1 MLSSSEA
8 KVIAAGPSEE
18 ARADF
23 SLRKVP
29 GVTVSG
35 RLIGP
40 DPSAKWHD
48 ATELGLYAQG
58 PRISLGGS
66 QRAATSS
73 ARFEIHNVLPGKY
86 RLVAIT
92 REIGGP
98 RTPLGGNQE
107 IEVGDKG
114 REGIELKMQP
124 LQDVPGTVVF
134 GAGCPSGPVRIGTVI
149 ASPLTRLFGKSETP
163 TTAADG
169 SFVIH
174 AVRPGEIRLNAIM
187 PPQFTA
193 YPIEVTMTLNGGV
206 LPDKILL
213 YPPPP
218 GAALRIDIKCY
229 ATPTR

>member
-1 MLSSSEA
+1 
-8 KVIAAGPSEE
+8 
-18 ARADF
+18 
-23 SLRKVP
+23 
-29 GVTVSG
+29 
-35 RLIGP
+35 
-40 DPSAKWHD
+40 
-48 ATELGLYAQG
+48 
-58 PRISLGGS
+58 
-66 QRAATSS
+66 
-73 ARFEIHNVLPGKY
+73 
-86 RLVAIT
+86 
-92 REIGGP
+92 
-98 RTPLGGNQE
+98 
-107 IEVGDKG
+107 
-114 REGIELKMQP
+114 
-124 LQDVPGTVVF
+124 
-134 GAGCPSGPVRIGTVI
+134 VI